1 MVKLNNLLFG
11 GAYMKEM
18 RNRVLRITQDLNTL
32 QEEIAQ
38 VRQQHA
44 CELAV
49 EVFTPGLAGEFRSTV
64 DSMRH
69 WLWLNTGDAS
79 LPRIPQAGHDLKG
92 GLSVG
97 ISANPSS
104 GSFIEKVEAIVER
117 KIPLQ
122 QTE

>member
-49 EVFTPGLAGEFRSTV
+49 KVFTPELAGEFRSSV
-64 DSMRH
+64 DSMRR
-69 WLWLNTGDAS
+69 WLWLNTGDAA
-79 LPRIPQAGHDLKG
+79 LNRIPQAGHDLKS